1 MLQKAKAD
9 NRYYATMRQKDALAS
24 ENTVLT
30 KLAEKQQQKVES
42 ASEVQHSLSTQLVSI
57 LFLLAAHHFLS

>member
-1 MLQKAKAD
+1 
-9 NRYYATMRQKDALAS
+9 MRQKDALVS

-42 ASEVQHSLSTQLVSI
+42 ASEAQHSLSTQLVSNPI
-57 LFLLAAHHFLS
+57 PCQLSIDA